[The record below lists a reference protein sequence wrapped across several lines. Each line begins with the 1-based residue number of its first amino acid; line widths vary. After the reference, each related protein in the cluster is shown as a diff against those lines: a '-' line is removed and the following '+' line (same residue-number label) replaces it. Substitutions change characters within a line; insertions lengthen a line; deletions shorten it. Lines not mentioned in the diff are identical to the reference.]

1 LELIQQ
7 GDSIIVRTNQDKV
20 SDRVQPNAELDITVP
35 AGSSIEAH
43 GRYGDFDIQGV
54 NGNVNI
60 NSDNAGVRLENL
72 GGNVQIETRAS
83 DIVRAVD
90 VKGNV
95 ELKGRGEDVE
105 LQNIGGTVT
114 VNGVHVGDIQLSKLS
129 QPLHWQDPLGSLDL
143 EKLPGQIHISRGE
156 VNGNNIV
163 GPVRLQGHSA
173 DVQLS
178 EFTQSLDLTMDRGD
192 IDLKPGKSLPKM
204 EVRTR
209 SGDIT
214 LGLPPGAKFD
224 LRATTQH
231 GDADNEYGD
240 PLKEEESGH
249 GNVISGS
256 TGGGGPQLRL
266 ETGRGSV
273 NVRKANDDRPV
284 PAPSAIPAPPAP
296 PKPPSAPLQVQHE

>member
-1 LELIQQ
+1 
-7 GDSIIVRTNQDKV
+7 
-20 SDRVQPNAELDITVP
+20 
-35 AGSSIEAH
+35 
-43 GRYGDFDIQGV
+43 
-54 NGNVNI
+54 
-60 NSDNAGVRLENL
+60 VRLENL